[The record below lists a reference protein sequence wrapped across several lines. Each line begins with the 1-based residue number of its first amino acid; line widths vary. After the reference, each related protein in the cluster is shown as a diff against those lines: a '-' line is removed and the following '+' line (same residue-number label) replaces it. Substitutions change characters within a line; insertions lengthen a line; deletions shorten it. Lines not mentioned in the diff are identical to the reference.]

1 MALNAG
7 IAKNTDAN
15 DARSDLAATATNAA
29 RSGMAATATN
39 DVLLLNSDVLL
50 NANKKLQRSR
60 SR

>member
-15 DARSDLAATATNAA
+15 DARSDVAATATATNAA
-29 RSGMAATATN
+29 KSGTAAN

>member
-15 DARSDLAATATNAA
+15 DARSGMAAATATNAA

-39 DVLLLNSDVLL
+39 DVLQLNADVIL
-50 NANKKLQRSR
+50 NANEKLQRKKK
-60 SR
+60 

>member
-15 DARSDLAATATNAA
+15 DARSGIA
-29 RSGMAATATN
+29 ATN
-39 DVLLLNSDVLL
+39 DVLLLNADVIL
-50 NANKKLQRSR
+50 NANEKLQRKR